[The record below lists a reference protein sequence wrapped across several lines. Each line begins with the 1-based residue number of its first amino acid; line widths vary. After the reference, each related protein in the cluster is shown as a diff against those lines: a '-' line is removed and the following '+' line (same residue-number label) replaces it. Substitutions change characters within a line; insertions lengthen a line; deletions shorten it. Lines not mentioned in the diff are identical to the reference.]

1 MYFKIITM
9 LLTDSNNLQSLTTV
23 VLLNFLSIQT
33 LNNVMLTIRR
43 VSGQCIITD
52 DGVKCV
58 A

>member
-1 MYFKIITM
+1 M